1 MKDERPLGGDLRK
14 RLRVKPGSRVDLS
27 AIDSRDT
34 LGHREADAEVT
45 LARGIERLA
54 DLQERLYAE
63 AKRALL
69 IVLQGMDTSGKDG
82 TIKHVAGAFNP
93 AGVQVIGFKVPTP
106 EELAHDF
113 LWREHRVCP
122 GKGSVAI
129 FNRSHYEGVLVER
142 VHALVPKETWEAR
155 FRQINEFERTLVETG
170 TTVLK
175 FCLHISKDEQ
185 RVRLQERIDQ
195 PDKQWKFR
203 PGDLDERKLW
213 GDYRRAYEDAL
224 ERTSTDIAP
233 WYVIPADRKWFRN
246 LAVAEIVVDALDDLD
261 PRYPRPDPPLEGTV
275 VE

>member
-1 MKDERPLGGDLRK
+1 MKDERPLGGDLRR
-14 RLRVKPGSRVDLS
+14 RLRVQPGSRVDLS
-27 AIDSRDT
+27 AIDPRDT
-34 LGHREADAEVT
+34 LGHREGDAELT
-45 LARGIERLA
+45 LARGAERLA

-63 AKRALL
+63 AKHALL

-113 LWREHRVCP
+113 LWREHRACP

-129 FNRSHYEGVLVER
+129 FNRSHYESVLVER
-142 VHALVPKETWEAR
+142 VHALVPAETWGGR
-155 FRQINEFERTLVETG
+155 FRQINEFERMLVETG

-175 FCLHISKDEQ
+175 FCLHISKDKQ
-185 RVRLQERIDQ
+185 RERLQERVDR

-213 GDYRRAYEDAL
+213 SDYRRAYEDAL
-224 ERTSTDIAP
+224 ERTSTDLAP

-246 LAVAEIVVDALDDLD
+246 LAVAEIVADALDCLDLH
-261 PRYPRPDPPLEGTV
+261 YPKPDPPLEGTI